1 MLNNKIQRAALCIWS
16 LALAF
21 PGHALAER
29 YKSTQGFSIDPP
41 DGWTVASKEQSQQLA
56 EAVKERLKQFDLNRI
71 AVVMFD
77 PANPRNNINVVIG
90 PGRVTVDEKS
100 AEQYRTSLGNQYRQ
114 MGLELENFTVDQRT
128 FGKHSALFADYLND
142 YAKLGGDP
150 GKVHQWQAIFPGS
163 GKSFFVTCTALADQ
177 YAAMVPIFTKTL
189 ESIDYETGMFDNMPP
204 WMRTALIGAVIG
216 ALAGLILSL
225 MKKKRQKPPPV
236 YGPPPPAYG
245 PPAPPYG
252 PPPPNYGPP
261 PPSDWRG

>member
-1 MLNNKIQRAALCIWS
+1 MPAKTMRCAVLCTWS

-29 YKSTQGFSIDPP
+29 FKSPQGFSLDPP

-56 EAVKERLKQFDLNRI
+56 EAVKQRLKQFDLNRI

-77 PANPRNNINVVIG
+77 PANPRNNINVVVAS
-90 PGRVTVDEKS
+90 GRVSVDAKS
-100 AEQYRTSLGNQYRQ
+100 AEQYGSSLRSQYRQ
-114 MGLELENFTVDQRT
+114 MGLNPEAFTVDQKT
-128 FGKHSALFADYLND
+128 FGKRSALFADYVND
-142 YAKLGGDP
+142 YGPLGGDP

-163 GKSFFVTCTALADQ
+163 GKSIFVTCTVPADR
-177 YAAMVPIFTKTL
+177 YATMAPVFTKTL
-189 ESIDYETGMFDNMPP
+189 ESLDIEGGLFDNIPP

-225 MKKKRQKPPPV
+225 MRKKRPKPPQA

-245 PPAPPYG
+245 PP
-252 PPPPNYGPP
+252 PPPPPQGA
-261 PPSDWRG
+261 WRG